1 MSHDIRTPLN
11 GILGMVKLIR
21 MNPEDPANVENC
33 LRKIDLA
40 SGHLFS
46 LINDVLDM
54 SRLGGREVKPDMVL
68 FSLKEEL
75 EYVRAIMDGKMN
87 EKKMKFVMDATQIR
101 HQWLIGCP
109 GYLRRILLN
118 LLSNAWK
125 YTPENG
131 NIKMDIVETS
141 EDGER
146 AWLSFRIQDNGAGMS
161 REFVE
166 HSLYKPFTQ
175 ENDNIRTNY
184 QGTVFTVFLPFG
196 IGREPEKELETEAK
210 QKEGRPDISGMRI
223 LLAEDNELNRE
234 IAATILEEAGVLV
247 VSAENGREAADI
259 FAQSEVGSFDAILMD
274 IMMPVLD
281 GLQAAEE
288 IRRMK
293 RADAAVVPIF
303 AVTANAFE
311 EDRKKTAAVGMND
324 HLTKPLDIKLL
335 VEEQRIVIK
344 LKHRSRQT
352 VR

>member
-131 NIKMDIVETS
+131 NIKMDIV
-141 EDGER
+141 
-146 AWLSFRIQDNGAGMS
+146 
-161 REFVE
+161 
-166 HSLYKPFTQ
+166 
-175 ENDNIRTNY
+175 
-184 QGTVFTVFLPFG
+184 
-196 IGREPEKELETEAK
+196 
-210 QKEGRPDISGMRI
+210 
-223 LLAEDNELNRE
+223 
-234 IAATILEEAGVLV
+234 
-247 VSAENGREAADI
+247 
-259 FAQSEVGSFDAILMD
+259 
-274 IMMPVLD
+274 
-281 GLQAAEE
+281 
-288 IRRMK
+288 
-293 RADAAVVPIF
+293 
-303 AVTANAFE
+303 
-311 EDRKKTAAVGMND
+311 
-324 HLTKPLDIKLL
+324 
-335 VEEQRIVIK
+335 
-344 LKHRSRQT
+344 
-352 VR
+352 

>member
-1 MSHDIRTPLN
+1 M
-11 GILGMVKLIR
+11 MVIQ
-21 MNPEDPANVENC
+21 E
-33 LRKIDLA
+33 LRREYK
-40 SGHLFS
+40 
-46 LINDVLDM
+46 LDM
-54 SRLGGREVKPDMVL
+54 LLGIAQLPRSTFYYHSKQQSKEDKYAHAKAEIAAIYHENKGRYGYRRVTDELHNRGIMLNHKTVQRLM
-68 FSLKEEL
+68 KEL
-75 EYVRAIMDGKMN
+75 GLICRVRM
-87 EKKMKFVMDATQIR
+87 KKYR
-101 HQWLIGCP
+101 S
-109 GYLRRILLN
+109 YR
-118 LLSNAWK
+118 
-125 YTPENG
+125 
-131 NIKMDIVETS
+131 
-141 EDGER
+141 GER
-146 AWLSFRIQDNGAGMS
+146 GKTA
-161 REFVE
+161 
-166 HSLYKPFTQ
+166 
-175 ENDNIRTNY
+175 
-184 QGTVFTVFLPFG
+184 
-196 IGREPEKELETEAK
+196 
-210 QKEGRPDISGMRI
+210 
-223 LLAEDNELNRE
+223 DNELNRE

-311 EDRKKTAAVGMND
+311 EDRKKTAAVGMNG